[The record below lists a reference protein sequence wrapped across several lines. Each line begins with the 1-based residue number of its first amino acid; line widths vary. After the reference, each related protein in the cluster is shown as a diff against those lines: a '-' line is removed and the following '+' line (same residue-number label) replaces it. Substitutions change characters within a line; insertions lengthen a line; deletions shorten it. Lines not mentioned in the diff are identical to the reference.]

1 MISIVKQLDHGKSK
15 QVPLNGYPIY
25 HLTGGEIF
33 SEGIHNAQ
41 FSSDNVSLT
50 RA

>member
-15 QVPLNGYPIY
+15 WAPLNGYLIY
-25 HLTGGEIF
+25 HLTGEEIF

-41 FSSDNVSLT
+41 FSSYNVSLA